1 MEIAR
6 EEAGGGPRPARVD
19 ALNPATAAAW
29 RAIRRMP
36 EGLVLY
42 GGTAVAPYLGH
53 RESRDRYANSSMIRR
68 PSSNRRGR
76 RSRNGMFGG
85 FKTGNQWWS
94 GHRDAG
100 KYLRRDVPASY
111 EELGNGGGSVKACF
125 VGEFFELA
133 GRAIPIIDE
142 LQGPGGRGRAWSS
155 GRMEPARK
163 SERGSP
169 EGGSEPPRYPGRRR
183 SPRGAQCLCARVHFH
198 MSNACKPRS
207 GFGASGRRRR
217 RPTRF
222 GTPVQGADEGI
233 SGQAG
238 RPDTAWRPAPGAEG
252 FDIVPRLIDAPGGG
266 IFPRYR
272 CGSELTSPRRRAFAD
287 TSRERLRRGAPWR
300 RPPPRPCL
308 ARRWTVLGV
317 DFTSPRC

>member
-100 KYLRRDVPASY
+100 KYRRRDVPASY
-111 EELGNGGGSVKACF
+111 EELGNGDGSVKDCF
-125 VGEFFELA
+125 VGEFVELA

-142 LQGPGGRGRAWSS
+142 PQGPGGGGGHGPPVEWSRLGSPSGEAPKAAPNRPDTRGGGGPREVCNASA
-155 GRMEPARK
+155 PAFTSVCRTPANHARG
-163 SERGSP
+163 SERP
-169 EGGSEPPRYPGRRR
+169 GGAGGGQR
-183 SPRGAQCLCARVHFH
+183 
-198 MSNACKPRS
+198 
-207 GFGASGRRRR
+207 ASGRRSREPTKGSPGKPGG
-217 RPTRF
+217 PTR
-222 GTPVQGADEGI
+222 
-233 SGQAG
+233 
-238 RPDTAWRPAPGAEG
+238 RPAPGAEG
-252 FDIVPRLIDAPGGG
+252 FDIVPRLIDAPGDGV
-266 IFPRYR
+266 FPRYR
-272 CGSELTSPRRRAFAD
+272 RGSEPTSPRRRAFAD

-300 RPPPRPCL
+300 RPPPRTCL
-308 ARRWTVLGV
+308 ARCWAVLGV
-317 DFTSPRC
+317 DFTNPRC

>member
-42 GGTAVAPYLGH
+42 GGTAGAPYLGH

-100 KYLRRDVPASY
+100 QYRRRDVPASY
-111 EELGNGGGSVKACF
+111 EELGNGDGSVKACF
-125 VGEFFELA
+125 VGEFVELA
-133 GRAIPIIDE
+133 D
-142 LQGPGGRGRAWSS
+142 
-155 GRMEPARK
+155 
-163 SERGSP
+163 
-169 EGGSEPPRYPGRRR
+169 
-183 SPRGAQCLCARVHFH
+183 
-198 MSNACKPRS
+198 
-207 GFGASGRRRR
+207 
-217 RPTRF
+217 
-222 GTPVQGADEGI
+222 
-233 SGQAG
+233 
-238 RPDTAWRPAPGAEG
+238 
-252 FDIVPRLIDAPGGG
+252 
-266 IFPRYR
+266 R
-272 CGSELTSPRRRAFAD
+272 CGSELPSPRRRAFAD
-287 TSRERLRRGAPWR
+287 ASRERLRRGAPDESLR
-300 RPPPRPCL
+300 RAP
-308 ARRWTVLGV
+308 ASLGAGR
-317 DFTSPRC
+317 FSALTSPAPAASVPARSGGFR